1 MQPKRKPI
9 PANPDGELSSPVEAP
24 QTGKSLPDYN
34 LTKSKSHSR
43 FRPRFPEYHFSVA
56 LPITRAID
64 TLHDQVDAF
73 NAGLPVDILYC
84 ETTML
89 DSDRARFAL
98 TTRDSHKTGVRLTG
112 TMQRWE
118 GDRTRIDIDVSLQS
132 ANQLGWRYSPMNMSG
147 SSLALLLFIGTM
159 LVFFNALAALGFWI
173 NGVNLQ
179 VILIGIVIISLA
191 FPLQA
196 RRRAQSPATQE
207 QYTAQRDADSL
218 TDILVQAF
226 AQYDVQWIRQKQP

>member
-1 MQPKRKPI
+1 MQPRRKPI
-9 PANPDGELSSPVEAP
+9 SANPDGELSGPVEAP
-24 QTGKSLPDYN
+24 QPGKSLADFN
-34 LTKSKSHSR
+34 TRKSKSRSR

-56 LPITRAID
+56 VPITRAID

-89 DSDRARFAL
+89 DSDRARFTL
-98 TTRDSHKTGVRLTG
+98 TTRDSHKTGVQLSG

-132 ANQLGWRYSPMNMSG
+132 PNQLRRRYGPMNLSG
-147 SSLALLLFIGTM
+147 SSLVLLLFIGIM
-159 LVFFNALAALGFWI
+159 LIFFNVLATLGFWI

-196 RRRAQSPATQE
+196 RRRAQS
-207 QYTAQRDADSL
+207 
-218 TDILVQAF
+218 
-226 AQYDVQWIRQKQP
+226 QKPFEK

>member
-1 MQPKRKPI
+1 MQPRRKPVS
-9 PANPDGELSSPVEAP
+9 ANTDGELSDPVE
-24 QTGKSLPDYN
+24 TLLTDKSLPEHSSV
-34 LTKSKSHSR
+34 KSKSRSR
-43 FRPRFPEYHFSVA
+43 FRPRFPEYHFSVS

-64 TLHDQVDAF
+64 TLHDQVDTF

-89 DSDRARFAL
+89 DSDRARFTL
-98 TTRDSHKTGVRLTG
+98 TTRDSHKTGVQLTG

-132 ANQLGWRYSPMNMSG
+132 PNQLRRRYRPTNLSG
-147 SSLALLLFIGTM
+147 SSLAVLLFIGIM
-159 LVFFNALAALGFWI
+159 LIFFNMLATLGFWI
-173 NGVNLQ
+173 NGINLQ
-179 VILIGIVIISLA
+179 VILIAFVIISWA

-196 RRRAQSPATQE
+196 RRRAQSQATQE

-218 TDILVQAF
+218 TDILVRAF
-226 AQYDVQWIRQKQP
+226 KQYDVQWVRQKQP